1 MKYITRS
8 IFILSLVS
16 LFTDTASEMLY
27 PIMPLYLKSIGFSV
41 VLIGVL
47 EGFAEAL
54 AGLSKGYFG
63 KLSDQS
69 KKRLPFVQIGY
80 TLSAITKPMMAF
92 SVLPLWIFF
101 TRSIDRLG
109 KGVRSAARDAMLSDA
124 SDVNNKAKVF
134 GFHRSMDTLGAVIGP
149 LIALTYLY
157 YYPNQYIYLFYI
169 AFIPGILAVLST
181 LILKEKNNVI
191 ESKKYDYNFFSFF
204 TYWKTSNV
212 TYKKLI
218 VALLLFA
225 LVNSSDIFLLL
236 KAKESGISDMYL
248 IGIYIFYNLIYAL
261 FAFPLG
267 VLADKIGMKKILVF
281 GLFIFSLSYYL
292 IGISTDIMHFI
303 AVFLLYGIYAA
314 ATEGISKA
322 WISNVVSKNETATAI
337 GLYTSFQSIATML
350 ASTLTG
356 LIWYNFGS
364 SIAFTI
370 TSTSTLFI
378 ALFIYSIKETNHR

>member
-1 MKYITRS
+1 
-8 IFILSLVS
+8 
-16 LFTDTASEMLY
+16 
-27 PIMPLYLKSIGFSV
+27 
-41 VLIGVL
+41 
-47 EGFAEAL
+47 
-54 AGLSKGYFG
+54 
-63 KLSDQS
+63 
-69 KKRLPFVQIGY
+69 
-80 TLSAITKPMMAF
+80 
-92 SVLPLWIFF
+92 
-101 TRSIDRLG
+101 
-109 KGVRSAARDAMLSDA
+109 
-124 SDVNNKAKVF
+124 
-134 GFHRSMDTLGAVIGP
+134 
-149 LIALTYLY
+149 
-157 YYPNQYIYLFYI
+157 
-169 AFIPGILAVLST
+169 
-181 LILKEKNNVI
+181 LKEKNNVI

-370 TSTSTLFI
+370 TSISTLFI

>member
-1 MKYITRS
+1 MKYISRS
-8 IFILSLVS
+8 VFILSLVS

-47 EGFAEAL
+47 EGLAEAL

-80 TLSAITKPMMAF
+80 TLSAITKPMMAV

-109 KGVRSAARDAMLSDA
+109 KGVRSAARDAMLSDS

-149 LIALTYLY
+149 LIALSFLY
-157 YYPNQYIYLFYI
+157 YYPNKYIYLFYI
-169 AFIPGILAVLST
+169 AFIPGILAVIST
-181 LILKEKNNVI
+181 LILKEKSNTVDT
-191 ESKKYDYNFFSFF
+191 KKYDYNFFSFLS
-204 TYWKTSNV
+204 YWKNSHAN
-212 TYKKLI
+212 YKKLI
-218 VALLLFA
+218 IALLLFT
-225 LVNSSDIFLLL
+225 LVNSSDVFLLL
-236 KAKESGISDMYL
+236 KAKEAGISDTYL
-248 IGIYIFYNLIYAL
+248 IGVYIFYNLIYAL

-267 VLADKIGMKKILVF
+267 IIADKIGMKKILVF
-281 GLFIFSLSYYL
+281 GLIMFSLSYYF
-292 IGISTDIMHFI
+292 ISISTLTIHFI
-303 AVFLLYGIYAA
+303 GVFLLYGIYAA

-322 WISNVVSKNETATAI
+322 WISNIVTKNETATAI

-356 LIWYNFGS
+356 IIWYKFGS

-370 TSTSTLFI
+370 TSISTLLI
-378 ALFIYSIKETNHR
+378 ASFVFSIKEKN

>member
-370 TSTSTLFI
+370 TSISTLFI